1 MIQALSFYI
10 SQLFFFDISPF
21 ILLHLFGKYNQN
33 DLVIQGM
40 HSDIRSNKNVFWT
53 SAERRKMKFHSLKRK
68 ENVIHKG
75 IQMMCE
81 CKEDSKEFV
90 MFFNQGFYV
99 GDDFT
104 NFMTWHWEFYTHTL
118 WQWSNSGRGTFFVE
132 ESAAK
137 F

>member
-1 MIQALSFYI
+1 M
-10 SQLFFFDISPF
+10 FFD
-21 ILLHLFGKYNQN
+21 
-33 DLVIQGM
+33 
-40 HSDIRSNKNVFWT
+40 
-53 SAERRKMKFHSLKRK
+53 SAERLKNEISFIEK
-68 ENVIHKG
+68 EKKKYKKWYKG

-104 NFMTWHWEFYTHTL
+104 NLMTWHWEFYTHTL